1 MRVVVG
7 ATCLRPTGAGTST
20 YVRELLAALPSERP
34 DVTAVVQADAVDL
47 VPGRLQTKTVPVST
61 GTRRAILNKMLR
73 PAGDIFHGLDVD
85 LPIGWRGPTVATF
98 HDLSVFDVPWACSAF
113 RARGERLLLRHAA
126 RRADVV
132 IAVSQFTADR
142 VKARLGR
149 DATAIPIA
157 PAPDMCPPTGDA
169 IQAQR
174 AMLALPETF
183 VLHVGTIEPRKNVER
198 LASACAAIDV
208 PLVLAGADWEDGR
221 ALAGDVR
228 RLGFVDRHELPALY
242 AAATATAYVSV
253 YEGFGLPPV
262 EAMACG
268 AAVVC
273 SPVASL
279 RPLLGDDAAE
289 WVHPTDVADIARGLR
304 TLVEDEHRR
313 TALAAA
319 GQLAAGRLNWA
330 ETARRTVAIWESL
343 A

>member
-1 MRVVVG
+1 MRVVLG

-20 YVRELLAALPSERP
+20 YVRELLVALPSERP
-34 DVTAVVQADAVDL
+34 YVTALVQADAVNL
-47 VPGRLQTKTVPVST
+47 VPAGVQTKTVRVST
-61 GTRRAILNKMLR
+61 GTRRAILNKVTR
-73 PAGDIFHGLDVD
+73 PDGDIFHGLDVD

-98 HDLSVFDVPWACSAF
+98 HDLSVFDVPWAFSRF
-113 RARGERLLLRHAA
+113 RARGEQLLLRHAA
-126 RRADVV
+126 HRADVV
-132 IAVSQFTADR
+132 VAVSQFTADR
-142 VKARLGR
+142 VKSQLGR
-149 DATAIPIA
+149 DATAIPVA
-157 PAPDMCPPTGDA
+157 PAPDMRPPSDTA
-169 IQAQR
+169 IEAQR
-174 AMLALPETF
+174 SKRALPGTF

-198 LASACAAIDV
+198 LASACAAIAV
-208 PLVLAGADWEDGR
+208 PLVLAGTDWEGGR
-221 ALAGDVR
+221 ALAGEVR

-289 WVHPTDVADIARGLR
+289 WVRPTDVADIARGLR
-304 TLVEDEHRR
+304 AVLEDEERR

-319 GQLAAGRLNWA
+319 GQVAASRLSWA
-330 ETARRTVAIWESL
+330 ETARQTVAIWESL